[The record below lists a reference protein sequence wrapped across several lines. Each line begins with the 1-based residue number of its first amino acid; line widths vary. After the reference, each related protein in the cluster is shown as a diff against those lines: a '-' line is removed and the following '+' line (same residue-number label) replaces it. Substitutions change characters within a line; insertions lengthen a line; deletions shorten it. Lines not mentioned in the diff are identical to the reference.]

1 VSDDDVRLIV
11 AVIRLAVPY
20 TGIIMSTRETPQMR
34 RELVGLGVSQLSA
47 ASRVYPGG
55 YGDGRAHVEE
65 GEQFHLG
72 DTRSL
77 DAVIHDLAEDG
88 YMPSFCTACYRL
100 GRTGHDFM
108 EFAKPGD
115 IQQYCTPNALL
126 TFQEYLIDYA
136 SPETR
141 AVGERLVDGLLAE
154 ATPPLREAVEQRLAA
169 IRAGERDLYL

>member
-1 VSDDDVRLIV
+1 MLLESRHSAGPGCSVVLRH
-11 AVIRLAVPY
+11 VICIGP
-20 TGIIMSTRETPQMR
+20 
-34 RELVGLGVSQLSA
+34 
-47 ASRVYPGG
+47 
-55 YGDGRAHVEE
+55 
-65 GEQFHLG
+65 
-72 DTRSL
+72 
-77 DAVIHDLAEDG
+77 HDLAEDG
-88 YMPSFCTACYRL
+88 YLPSFCTACYRL

-141 AVGERLVDGLLAE
+141 AVGEGLVDELLGE
-154 ATPPLREAVEQRLAA
+154 ATPSLRETVEQRLER